1 MRKQK
6 KDRIQDLRTFVISV
20 NFSGQHDGNYKE
32 YEFLKLAKSLSVL
45 SIKKSTALRLL
56 KSDPAFFLSKGH
68 LNNTKTFVAEN
79 NIGLVLI
86 DNPLTPIQQRNLEK
100 KLDAKVLDRT
110 GLVLEIFGSRAQTK
124 EGMLQVEL
132 AHLLHQKSR
141 LVRSWT
147 HLERQRGGKGFLGGP
162 GETQIESDR
171 RSLASKIVGVKN
183 AINKVKKTRGV
194 QRNLRL
200 KNNIPLI
207 SFVGYTNAG
216 KSTLFNAFPNKK
228 TKSEN
233 RLFSTLDPYL
243 KKCGSPNKEYIISD
257 TVGFIRNLPTSLVIA
272 FRATLEEI
280 SYSDLIVHVVDIS
293 DENADEKADVVYKT
307 LETLGVEIRNSNKI
321 VEVHNKVD
329 ISFRKRS
336 TPFLKGLPKNKVYSI
351 SAANKQGLN
360 PFFRGIEQNLYKKL
374 IKENIILD
382 VYETEKI
389 KWLYQNQLVK
399 SSELRNSDIK
409 LELIWHYE
417 ERQRFNEIFV
427 GTVL

>member
-1 MRKQK
+1 MR
-6 KDRIQDLRTFVISV
+6 TYVISV
-20 NFSGQHDGNYKE
+20 TFQSPYSDHFLND
-32 YEFLKLAKSLSVL
+32 EFFKLAKSLNVL
-45 SIKKSTALRLL
+45 NIKKNIVLRLS
-56 KSDPAFFLSKGH
+56 KSEPAFFLSKGH
-68 LNNTKTFVAEN
+68 LNEIKSFVSEN
-79 NIGLVLI
+79 DIGLILI
-86 DNPLTPIQQRNLEK
+86 DNPLTPVQQRNLEK
-100 KLDAKVLDRT
+100 KLIAKVLDRT
-110 GLVLEIFGSRAQTK
+110 GLVLEIFGSRAQSK

-171 RSLASKIVGVKN
+171 RSLASKIVNVRD
-183 AINKVKKTRGV
+183 AISKVKKTRGV

-200 KNNIPLI
+200 KNNVPLI

-216 KSTLFNAFPNKK
+216 KSTLFNTFPNKK

-233 RLFSTLDPYL
+233 RLFSTLDPFL
-243 KKCGSPNKEYIISD
+243 KKCGTPNREYIISD

-293 DENADEKADVVYKT
+293 DENADEKAEVVYKT

-321 VEVHNKVD
+321 VEVHNKLD
-329 ISFRKRS
+329 ISFRKRA
-336 TPFLKGLPKNKVYSI
+336 TPFLKGLAKNKVFSI
-351 SAANKQGLN
+351 SAENKQGLN
-360 PFFRGIEQNLYKKL
+360 PFFRGIEKTLFKKI

-399 SSELRNSDIK
+399 SSELNESTLKLQLLWNSD
-409 LELIWHYE
+409 
-417 ERQRFNEIFV
+417 QRDQFNKSFAEKA
-427 GTVL
+427 L

>member
-1 MRKQK
+1 MR
-6 KDRIQDLRTFVISV
+6 TSVISV
-20 NFSGQHDGNYKE
+20 NFLGQHSDSYNQ
-32 YEFLKLAKSLSVL
+32 YEFLKLAKSLDVL
-45 SIKKSTALRLL
+45 SIKKSTALRLS

-68 LNNTKTFVAEN
+68 LIDIKKFVSDN

-100 KLDAKVLDRT
+100 NLSAKVLDRT

-162 GETQIESDR
+162 GEPQIESDR
-171 RSLASKIVGVKN
+171 RSLTSKIIGIKN
-183 AINKVKKTRGV
+183 AIRKVKKTRGV

-200 KNNIPLI
+200 KNNVPLI

-243 KKCGSPNKEYIISD
+243 KKCGPPNKEYIISD

-280 SYSDLIVHVVDIS
+280 IYSDLIVHVVDIS
-293 DENADEKADVVYKT
+293 DENADKKAEVVYKT
-307 LETLGVEIRNSNKI
+307 LEAIGLVIRNSNKI

-329 ISFRKRS
+329 ISFRKRAS
-336 TPFLKGLPKNKVYSI
+336 PFLKGLPKNKIFSI
-351 SAANKQGLN
+351 SAEKKQGLKS
-360 PFFRGIEQNLYKKL
+360 FFRGIEQSLYKK
-374 IKENIILD
+374 IFKENIVLD
-382 VYETEKI
+382 ACETEKI

-399 SSELRNSDIK
+399 SSELNESSLK
-409 LELIWHYE
+409 LQLLWNNDQKEH
-417 ERQRFNEIFV
+417 FNKSFV
-427 GTVL
+427 EKAL

>member
-1 MRKQK
+1 MR
-6 KDRIQDLRTFVISV
+6 TYVISV
-20 NFSGQHDGNYKE
+20 NFQSLHESNDHDD
-32 YEFLKLAKSLSVL
+32 EFLRLAKSLKVL
-45 SIKKSTALRLL
+45 SVKKSIVLRLS
-56 KSDPAFFLSKGH
+56 KSDPAFFISKGH
-68 LNNTKTFVAEN
+68 LNEINSFISEN
-79 NIGLVLI
+79 DIGLILI
-86 DNPLTPIQQRNLEK
+86 DNPLTPVQQRNLEK
-100 KLDAKVLDRT
+100 KLLVKVLDRT
-110 GLVLEIFGSRAQTK
+110 GLVLEIFGSRAQSR

-171 RSLASKIVGVKN
+171 RSLTSKIVNLKN
-183 AINKVKKTRGV
+183 AISKVKKTRGV

-216 KSTLFNAFPNKK
+216 KSTLFNTFPNKK

-233 RLFSTLDPYL
+233 RLFSTLDPFL
-243 KKCGSPNKEYIISD
+243 KKCGAPNKEYIISD

-280 SYSDLIVHVVDIS
+280 IYSDLIIHVVDIS
-293 DENADEKADVVYKT
+293 DEYADKKAEVVYNT
-307 LETLGVEIRNSNKI
+307 LETLGVDIRNSNKI

-329 ISFRKRS
+329 ISLRQRAF
-336 TPFLKGLPKNKVYSI
+336 PFLEGLPKDKIFSI
-351 SAANKQGLN
+351 SAEKNLGLEE
-360 PFFRGIEQNLYKKL
+360 FLLGIEQNLYKEV

-382 VYETEKI
+382 TRETEKI
-389 KWLYQNQLVK
+389 KWLYQNQIVE
-399 SSELRNSDIK
+399 SSELNDSRLK
-409 LELIWHYE
+409 LQLNWDRKQRE
-417 ERQRFNEIFV
+417 RFNKNFLV
-427 GTVL
+427 KVL

>member
-1 MRKQK
+1 MNSILIHPIIKNSSTNNENTT
-6 KDRIQDLRTFVISV
+6 DTNEFV
-20 NFSGQHDGNYKE
+20 
-32 YEFLKLAKSLSVL
+32 
-45 SIKKSTALRLL
+45 
-56 KSDPAFFLSKGH
+56 
-68 LNNTKTFVAEN
+68 
-79 NIGLVLI
+79 GLVKALQDIKVCDLKEIKIKNIISSTFLGQGKI
-86 DNPLTPIQQRNLEK
+86 DEIKEICKLKKVKLSLFNCILSPIQQRNLEN
-100 KLDAKVLDRT
+100 KLNTKVLDRQ
-110 GLVLEIFGSRAQTK
+110 GLILEIFGDRAITK
-124 EGMLQVEL
+124 EGVLQVEL
-132 AHLLHQKSR
+132 AHLKYQKSR

-183 AINKVKKTRGV
+183 AIGKVKKTRGV

-351 SAANKQGLN
+351 SAANKQGLT

-399 SSELRNSDIK
+399 SSELNENSLK
-409 LELIWHYE
+409 LQLLWNND
-417 ERQRFNEIFV
+417 QREQFNKSFV
-427 GTVL
+427 EKVL